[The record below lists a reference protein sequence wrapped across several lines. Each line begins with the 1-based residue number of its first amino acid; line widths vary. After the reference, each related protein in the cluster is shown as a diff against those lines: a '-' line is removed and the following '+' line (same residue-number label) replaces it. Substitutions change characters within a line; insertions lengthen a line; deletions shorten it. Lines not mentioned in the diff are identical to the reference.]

1 MLALPTLLVTMDMS
15 VLFLAVPK
23 LTRALH
29 PSSAE
34 LLWITDIYGF
44 FIAGSL
50 LTMGALGDRIGH
62 RRLLLSG
69 GAAFAVGSL
78 VAAFSTSPA
87 MLIAARALLGIA
99 GASLAPSSLAL
110 ITSMFTDER
119 QRPTAIGIWISCF
132 AAGAAI
138 GPLVG
143 GALLEHFWWGS
154 VFLPNVAAMA
164 LLLAIGPRTLP
175 SSCDA
180 TGMRLDPAS
189 ALLATAAVL
198 ASVYGIT
205 RAAEHG
211 FGPPEGGSIVVG
223 VALGVIFVVRQR
235 RLSEPLVD
243 LSLFRARAFNGA
255 LGANCVSAFV
265 AIGIEL
271 FTAQYLQLV
280 LGMGPFQAGLWSLP
294 SAAGIIAGSMIAP
307 RLTKVVAPA
316 RIVPAGL
323 VLAGVGLLVLTLA
336 GPSSG
341 LAAIVAGTTLL
352 GLGVGPVG
360 TLATDMIVGAAP
372 PRRRR
377 RRIRDLGDRHR
388 TRRGARD
395 RDPRQRRGRRL
406 SRRLRSTAAGRR
418 CAPTGTRDARRRR
431 HRQPRA
437 GHWARRSSAG
447 HCAKRVRALLSRRV
461 TARRRPRVRDGRARH
476 RLARHRTPTTLR
488 RDMPIRTATAQW
500 EGSVA
505 DGDGTIALG
514 SGSFSGPYSWRSR
527 FEQGAAP
534 IPRS

>member
-1 MLALPTLLVTMDMS
+1 LSVLALPTLLVTMDMS

-23 LTRALH
+23 LTRALL

-50 LTMGALGDRIGH
+50 LMMGALGDRIGH
-62 RRLLLSG
+62 RRLLLTG

-110 ITSMFTDER
+110 ITSMFRDER
-119 QRPTAIGIWISCF
+119 QRGTAIGIWISCF

-180 TGMRLDPAS
+180 TGVRLDPAS

-205 RAAEHG
+205 GAAEHG
-211 FGPPEGGSIVVG
+211 FAAAEAGSIAVG
-223 VALGVIFVVRQR
+223 VALGVIFVARQR
-235 RLSEPLVD
+235 RLSEPLVN

-255 LGANCVSAFV
+255 LGANCMAAFV

-307 RLTKVVAPA
+307 GLTKVAPPA

-323 VLAGVGLLVLTLA
+323 VLAAVGLLVLTLA

-341 LAAIVAGTTLL
+341 LAAIVAGTTLI

-360 TLATDMIVGAAP
+360 TLATDLIVGAVPRDAAGAASGISETGTELGGALGIAILGSVGAAVYRGDFGARLLSAGAP
-372 PRRRR
+372 PQARETLAGAVTASSQLHGG
-377 RRIRDLGDRHR
+377 LGD
-388 TRRGARD
+388 
-395 RDPRQRRGRRL
+395 QVL
-406 SRRLRSTAAGRR
+406 
-418 CAPTGTRDARRRR
+418 
-431 HRQPRA
+431 
-437 GHWARRSSAG
+437 
-447 HCAKRVRALLSRRV
+447 
-461 TARRRPRVRDGRARH
+461 
-476 RLARHRTPTTLR
+476 
-488 RDMPIRTATAQW
+488 ATAH
-500 EGSVA
+500 VA
-505 DGDGTIALG
+505 FVHGFRVASLLAAVLAFVMAALG
-514 SGSFSGPYSWRSR
+514 TVLRDSEPDQS
-527 FEQGAAP
+527 
-534 IPRS
+534 

>member
-1 MLALPTLLVTMDMS
+1 LAVLALPTLLVTMDMS

-23 LTRALH
+23 LTRALQ

-34 LLWITDIYGF
+34 LLWITDIYGL

-62 RRLLLSG
+62 RRLLLTG

-78 VAAFSTSPA
+78 AAAFSTSPV

-119 QRPTAIGIWISCF
+119 QRATAIGIWMSCF

-143 GALLEHFWWGS
+143 GALLQHFWWGS

-175 SSCDA
+175 RCRGA

-189 ALLATAAVL
+189 ALLATGAVL
-198 ASVYGIT
+198 AGVYGVT
-205 RAAEHG
+205 RAAEDG
-211 FGPPEGGSIVVG
+211 FGAAEAGWIVVG
-223 VALGVIFVVRQR
+223 VALGMIFIVRQR
-235 RLSEPLVD
+235 RLSDPLVD

-255 LGANCVSAFV
+255 LGANSVSAFV

-280 LGMGPFQAGLWSLP
+280 LGMGPFQAGLWSVP
-294 SAAGIIAGSMIAP
+294 SAAGIIAGSMLAP
-307 RLTKVVAPA
+307 RLTSVASPA

-323 VLAGVGLLVLTLA
+323 VLAGVGLLVLTFA

-341 LAAIVAGTTLL
+341 LAAIVAGTTLI

-360 TLATDMIVGAAP
+360 TLATDLIVGAAP
-372 PRRRR
+372 
-377 RRIRDLGDRHR
+377 RD
-388 TRRGARD
+388 
-395 RDPRQRRGRRL
+395 
-406 SRRLRSTAAGRR
+406 AAG
-418 CAPTGTRDARRRR
+418 AASGISETGTELGGALGIAILGSVGAAVYRRDFGTQLLSAGAPPQARETLAGAVSANSRL
-431 HRQPRA
+431 HAGFADQVLTTAQTAFVHGFRA
-437 GHWARRSSAG
+437 ASLLAAGLAFAMAALSSAW
-447 HCAKRVRALLSRRV
+447 HDPELANPEERRA
-461 TARRRPRVRDGRARH
+461 
-476 RLARHRTPTTLR
+476 
-488 RDMPIRTATAQW
+488 
-500 EGSVA
+500 A
-505 DGDGTIALG
+505 DCI
-514 SGSFSGPYSWRSR
+514 
-527 FEQGAAP
+527 
-534 IPRS
+534 

>member
-1 MLALPTLLVTMDMS
+1 MQAGRREWIGLAVLALPTLLVTMDMS

-23 LTRALH
+23 LTRALR
-29 PSSAE
+29 PSGAE

-62 RRLLLSG
+62 RRLLFTG

-78 VAAFSTSPA
+78 AAAFSTSPA

-119 QRPTAIGIWISCF
+119 QRATAIGIWISCF

-143 GALLEHFWWGS
+143 GALLQHFWWGS

-175 SSCDA
+175 RSRGA
-180 TGMRLDPAS
+180 TGIRLDPAS
-189 ALLATAAVL
+189 ALLASGAVL
-198 ASVYGIT
+198 AGVYGIT
-205 RAAEHG
+205 RAAEDG
-211 FGPPEGGSIVVG
+211 FGPAEAGSIAVG
-223 VALGVIFVVRQR
+223 VTLGVIFVVRQR
-235 RLSEPLVD
+235 RLSEPLLD
-243 LSLFRARAFNGA
+243 LNLFRARAFNAA

-280 LGMGPFQAGLWSLP
+280 LGMGPFQAGLWSVP

-307 RLTKVVAPA
+307 RLANVAPPA

-341 LAAIVAGTTLL
+341 LAAIVAGTTLI

-360 TLATDMIVGAAP
+360 TLATDLIVGAAP
-372 PRRRR
+372 PDAAGAASGISETGTELGGALGIAILGSVGAAVYRADFGTRLLSAGASPQARETLAGAVSANSGLHGGLADQVLATAHAAFVHGFR
-377 RRIRDLGDRHR
+377 VASLLAAGLAFVMAALSRALRDPEPHQPRGE
-388 TRRGARD
+388 TRR
-395 RDPRQRRGRRL
+395 
-406 SRRLRSTAAGRR
+406 
-418 CAPTGTRDARRRR
+418 
-431 HRQPRA
+431 
-437 GHWARRSSAG
+437 
-447 HCAKRVRALLSRRV
+447 
-461 TARRRPRVRDGRARH
+461 
-476 RLARHRTPTTLR
+476 
-488 RDMPIRTATAQW
+488 
-500 EGSVA
+500 
-505 DGDGTIALG
+505 
-514 SGSFSGPYSWRSR
+514 
-527 FEQGAAP
+527 
-534 IPRS
+534 

>member
-1 MLALPTLLVTMDMS
+1 MRAGRQEWTGLTVLALPTLLVTMDMS

-29 PSSAE
+29 PSSVE

-50 LTMGALGDRIGH
+50 LTMGALGDRMGH
-62 RRLLLSG
+62 RRLLLTG

-78 VAAFSTSPA
+78 AAAFSTSPV
-87 MLIAARALLGIA
+87 MLITARALLGIA
-99 GASLAPSSLAL
+99 GAALAPSSLAL

-119 QRPTAIGIWISCF
+119 QRATAIGIWISCF
-132 AAGAAI
+132 AAGAAV

-143 GALLEHFWWGS
+143 GALLQHFWWGS
-154 VFLPNVAAMA
+154 VFLPNVAAMV

-175 SSCDA
+175 RACNA

-198 ASVYGIT
+198 VGVYGIT

-211 FGPPEGGSIVVG
+211 FGAIEAGSIAVG
-223 VALGVIFVVRQR
+223 VVFGVIFVLRQR

-243 LSLFRARAFNGA
+243 LNLFRARAFNGA
-255 LGANCVSAFV
+255 LGANCVAAFV

-307 RLTKVVAPA
+307 RLTNVVAPA
-316 RIVPAGL
+316 RIVTSGL

-341 LAAIVAGTTLL
+341 LAAVVAGTTLI

-360 TLATDMIVGAAP
+360 ALATDLIVGAAP
-372 PRRRR
+372 PDAAGAASAISETGTELGAALGIAILGSVGAAVYRGDFGTRLLSAGALPQARETLAGAVTATSQR
-377 RRIRDLGDRHR
+377 QGALGDQVLATAHTAFVHGFRV
-388 TRRGARD
+388 AS
-395 RDPRQRRGRRL
+395 L
-406 SRRLRSTAAGRR
+406 LAAG
-418 CAPTGTRDARRRR
+418 
-431 HRQPRA
+431 
-437 GHWARRSSAG
+437 
-447 HCAKRVRALLSRRV
+447 
-461 TARRRPRVRDGRARH
+461 
-476 RLARHRTPTTLR
+476 LAFV
-488 RDMPIRTATAQW
+488 MA
-500 EGSVA
+500 
-505 DGDGTIALG
+505 ALG
-514 SGSFSGPYSWRSR
+514 TVLRDTDPH
-527 FEQGAAP
+527 QP
-534 IPRS
+534 

>member
-1 MLALPTLLVTMDMS
+1 MAVTAQPAVRAGRSQWVGLAVLALPTLLVTMDMS

-44 FIAGSL
+44 LIAGSL

-62 RRLLLSG
+62 RRLLLTG

-78 VAAFSTSPA
+78 LAAFSTSPA
-87 MLIAARALLGIA
+87 MLIGARALLGIA

-119 QRPTAIGIWISCF
+119 QRATAIGIWISCF

-143 GALLEHFWWGS
+143 GALLQHFWWGS

-175 SSCDA
+175 GSSDA
-180 TGMRLDPAS
+180 TGMGLDPAS

-198 ASVYGIT
+198 AGVYGIT

-211 FGPPEGGSIVVG
+211 FGAAELVSFAVAL
-223 VALGVIFVVRQR
+223 ALGVLFLARQR
-235 RLSEPLVD
+235 RLSEPFVD
-243 LSLFRARAFNGA
+243 LSLFRERRFNSA
-255 LGANCVSAFV
+255 LGSNCVAAFV

-307 RLTKVVAPA
+307 RLTRLASPA
-316 RIVPAGL
+316 RIVSSGL
-323 VLAGVGLLVLTLA
+323 VLAGVGLIVLTLA
-336 GPSSG
+336 GPTSG
-341 LAAIVAGTTLL
+341 LAAIVAGTTLI

-360 TLATDMIVGAAP
+360 TLATDLIVGAAP
-372 PRRRR
+372 PEAAGAASGISETGTELGAALGIAILGSVGAAVYRGDFGAQLLSAGAPPLARETLGGAVSVSSGLRTE
-377 RRIRDLGDRHR
+377 LGDQVLAAAHTAFVHGFRVASLLAAGVALLMAALGIFLQD
-388 TRRGARD
+388 TE
-395 RDPRQRRGRRL
+395 PRQ
-406 SRRLRSTAAGRR
+406 
-418 CAPTGTRDARRRR
+418 P
-431 HRQPRA
+431 
-437 GHWARRSSAG
+437 
-447 HCAKRVRALLSRRV
+447 
-461 TARRRPRVRDGRARH
+461 
-476 RLARHRTPTTLR
+476 
-488 RDMPIRTATAQW
+488 
-500 EGSVA
+500 
-505 DGDGTIALG
+505 
-514 SGSFSGPYSWRSR
+514 
-527 FEQGAAP
+527 
-534 IPRS
+534 

>member
-1 MLALPTLLVTMDMS
+1 VAVATQPSAVPAGRQEWIGLAVLALPTLLVTMDLS

-62 RRLLLSG
+62 RRLLLAG

-110 ITSMFTDER
+110 ITSMFADER
-119 QRPTAIGIWISCF
+119 QRATAIGIWISCF

-143 GALLEHFWWGS
+143 GALLAHFWWGS

-175 SSCDA
+175 PSCEA
-180 TGMRLDPAS
+180 TGTRLDLAS
-189 ALLATAAVL
+189 ALLATGALL
-198 ASVYGIT
+198 AGVYGIT

-211 FGPPEGGSIVVG
+211 FGAAEAGAIAVG
-223 VALGVIFVVRQR
+223 VVLGVIFAVRQR

-243 LSLFRARAFNGA
+243 LSLFELRAFDGA
-255 LGANCVSAFV
+255 LGANCASAFV

-280 LGMGPFQAGLWSLP
+280 LGMGPFRAGLWSLP
-294 SAAGIIAGSMIAP
+294 SAAAIIAGSMIAP
-307 RLTKVVAPA
+307 RLTTFVAPA
-316 RIVPAGL
+316 RIVQTGL
-323 VLAGVGLLVLTLA
+323 VLAAAGLLVLTLA
-336 GPSSG
+336 GPRSG
-341 LAAIVAGTTLL
+341 LAAVVAGTVLI

-360 TLATDMIVGAAP
+360 TLATDLIVGAAP
-372 PRRRR
+372 AHAAGAASGISETGTELGGALGIAILGSIGTAVYRSDLATHALAADAPARVHET
-377 RRIRDLGDRHR
+377 LGD
-388 TRRGARD
+388 AVD
-395 RDPRQRRGRRL
+395 
-406 SRRLRSTAAGRR
+406 AAGRL
-418 CAPTGTRDARRRR
+418 
-431 HRQPRA
+431 PRA
-437 GHWARRSSAG
+437 LGDHLLATAHAAFVHGFRVASLVAAG
-447 HCAKRVRALLSRRV
+447 VALAMAALTIV
-461 TARRRPRVRDGRARH
+461 LQDT
-476 RLARHRTPTTLR
+476 TPTDPGER
-488 RDMPIRTATAQW
+488 YCP
-500 EGSVA
+500 
-505 DGDGTIALG
+505 GDGQIV
-514 SGSFSGPYSWRSR
+514 
-527 FEQGAAP
+527 
-534 IPRS
+534 

>member
-1 MLALPTLLVTMDMS
+1 MRAGRAQWIGLAVLALPTLLVTMDMS

-50 LTMGALGDRIGH
+50 LTMGSLGDRIGH
-62 RRLLLSG
+62 RRLLLTG

-78 VAAFSTSPA
+78 VAAFSTSPV

-110 ITSMFTDER
+110 ITSMFKDER
-119 QRPTAIGIWISCF
+119 QRATAIGIWISCF

-143 GALLEHFWWGS
+143 GALLERFWWGS

-164 LLLAIGPRTLP
+164 LLLAVGPRTLP
-175 SSCDA
+175 RSHEA

-198 ASVYGIT
+198 AGVYGIT

-211 FGPPEGGSIVVG
+211 FGAAEAGSIAVG

-235 RLSEPLVD
+235 SLSEPLVD
-243 LSLFRARAFNGA
+243 LGLFHARAFNGA

-280 LGMGPFQAGLWSLP
+280 LGMGPFRAGLWSLP
-294 SAAGIIAGSMIAP
+294 SAAAIIAGSMIAP
-307 RLTKVVAPA
+307 RLTNVAAPA

-341 LAAIVAGTTLL
+341 LAAVVAGTTLI

-360 TLATDMIVGAAP
+360 TLATDLIVGVAPPDAAGAASGISETGTELGAALGIAILGSVGAAVYRGDFGTRLVSAGAP
-372 PRRRR
+372 PQARETLAGAVTAGSRLHGG
-377 RRIRDLGDRHR
+377 LGDQVLAAAHTAFVHGFRVASLLAAGLAFVMAALSIVVRDPEPSNPSDRH
-388 TRRGARD
+388 ADEQRD
-395 RDPRQRRGRRL
+395 RTLGGSRG
-406 SRRLRSTAAGRR
+406 
-418 CAPTGTRDARRRR
+418 
-431 HRQPRA
+431 
-437 GHWARRSSAG
+437 
-447 HCAKRVRALLSRRV
+447 
-461 TARRRPRVRDGRARH
+461 
-476 RLARHRTPTTLR
+476 
-488 RDMPIRTATAQW
+488 
-500 EGSVA
+500 
-505 DGDGTIALG
+505 
-514 SGSFSGPYSWRSR
+514 
-527 FEQGAAP
+527 
-534 IPRS
+534 

>member
-1 MLALPTLLVTMDMS
+1 VRSGRQEWIGLAVLALPTLLVTMDMS

-50 LTMGALGDRIGH
+50 LMMGALGDRIGH
-62 RRLLLSG
+62 RRLLLTG

-119 QRPTAIGIWISCF
+119 QRATAIGIWISCF

-143 GALLEHFWWGS
+143 GALLEHLWWGS

-164 LLLAIGPRTLP
+164 LLLAIGRRTLP

-180 TGMRLDPAS
+180 TGVRLDPAS

-198 ASVYGIT
+198 ASVFGIT

-211 FGPPEGGSIVVG
+211 FAAAEAGSIAVG
-223 VALGVIFVVRQR
+223 VALGVIFVVRQH

-243 LSLFRARAFNGA
+243 LSLFRAGAFSGA
-255 LGANCVSAFV
+255 LGANCVAAFV

-280 LGMGPFQAGLWSLP
+280 LGMRPFQAGLWSLP
-294 SAAGIIAGSMIAP
+294 SAAGIIAGSMLAP
-307 RLTKVVAPA
+307 RLTKVAPPA

-323 VLAGVGLLVLTLA
+323 VLAAFGLLVLTLA
-336 GPSSG
+336 GPTSG
-341 LAAIVAGTTLL
+341 LAAIVVGTTLL
-352 GLGVGPVG
+352 GVGVGPVG
-360 TLATDMIVGAAP
+360 TLATDLVVGAAP
-372 PRRRR
+372 PDAAGAASG
-377 RRIRDLGDRHR
+377 ISETGTELGGALGIAILGSVGAAVYRGDFG
-388 TRRGARD
+388 TRLLSAGAPEQARETLAGAVTAGYRLHGGFGD
-395 RDPRQRRGRRL
+395 QVLATAHAAFVHGFRVASLLAAGLAVVMAALGTVLRDPEPDR
-406 SRRLRSTAAGRR
+406 
-418 CAPTGTRDARRRR
+418 
-431 HRQPRA
+431 
-437 GHWARRSSAG
+437 
-447 HCAKRVRALLSRRV
+447 
-461 TARRRPRVRDGRARH
+461 
-476 RLARHRTPTTLR
+476 
-488 RDMPIRTATAQW
+488 
-500 EGSVA
+500 
-505 DGDGTIALG
+505 
-514 SGSFSGPYSWRSR
+514 
-527 FEQGAAP
+527 
-534 IPRS
+534 

>member
-1 MLALPTLLVTMDMS
+1 VAVAAQPRAVRARRQEWIGLAVLALPTLLVTMDLS

-44 FIAGSL
+44 LIAGSL
-50 LTMGALGDRIGH
+50 LVMGALGDRIGH
-62 RRLLLSG
+62 RRLLLAG

-78 VAAFSTSPA
+78 LAAFSTSPA
-87 MLIAARALLGIA
+87 LLIAARALLGVA

-110 ITSMFTDER
+110 ITSMFRDER
-119 QRPTAIGIWISCF
+119 QRATAIGIWISCF

-198 ASVYGIT
+198 ASVFGIT

-211 FGPPEGGSIVVG
+211 FGGAEAGSIVVG
-223 VALGVIFVVRQR
+223 VALGVIFVVRQH

-243 LSLFRARAFNGA
+243 LNLFRARAFNGA
-255 LGANCVSAFV
+255 LGANCVAAFV

-280 LGMGPFQAGLWSLP
+280 LGMGPFRAGLWSVP

-307 RLTKVVAPA
+307 QLTKVAPPA

-323 VLAGVGLLVLTLA
+323 VLAAVGLLVLTLA
-336 GPSSG
+336 GSRSG
-341 LAAIVAGTTLL
+341 LAAIVAGTTLI

-360 TLATDMIVGAAP
+360 TLATDLIVGASPPDAAGAASGISETGTELGGALGIAVLGSVGAAVYRGDVGTRLLSAGAP
-372 PRRRR
+372 AQARETLAGAVTASSRLHGG
-377 RRIRDLGDRHR
+377 LGDQVLATAHTAFVHGFRVASLLAAGLAFVMAGLG
-388 TRRGARD
+388 TVL
-395 RDPRQRRGRRL
+395 RDPEPHQ
-406 SRRLRSTAAGRR
+406 
-418 CAPTGTRDARRRR
+418 PKER
-431 HRQPRA
+431 H
-437 GHWARRSSAG
+437 
-447 HCAKRVRALLSRRV
+447 
-461 TARRRPRVRDGRARH
+461 
-476 RLARHRTPTTLR
+476 
-488 RDMPIRTATAQW
+488 
-500 EGSVA
+500 A
-505 DGDGTIALG
+505 D
-514 SGSFSGPYSWRSR
+514 
-527 FEQGAAP
+527 
-534 IPRS
+534 

>member
-1 MLALPTLLVTMDMS
+1 VAVALQPPAVRAGRQQWIGLAVLALPTLLVTMDMS

-50 LTMGALGDRIGH
+50 LTMGALGDRVGH
-62 RRLLLSG
+62 RRLLLTG

-78 VAAFSTSPA
+78 VAAFSTGPA
-87 MLIAARALLGIA
+87 MLIAARAVLGIA
-99 GASLAPSSLAL
+99 GAALAPSSLAL

-119 QRPTAIGIWISCF
+119 QRATAIGIWISCF

-143 GALLEHFWWGS
+143 GALLQHFWWGS

-211 FGPPEGGSIVVG
+211 FAAAEAGSIAVG
-223 VALGVIFVVRQR
+223 VALGVMFVVRQH

-280 LGMGPFQAGLWSLP
+280 LGMAPFQAGLWSLP

-307 RLTKVVAPA
+307 RLTKVAPPA

-323 VLAGVGLLVLTLA
+323 VLAAVGLLVLTLA

-341 LAAIVAGTTLL
+341 LAAIVAGTTLI

-360 TLATDMIVGAAP
+360 TLATDLIVGAAP
-372 PRRRR
+372 P
-377 RRIRDLGDRHR
+377 D
-388 TRRGARD
+388 
-395 RDPRQRRGRRL
+395 
-406 SRRLRSTAAGRR
+406 AAGT
-418 CAPTGTRDARRRR
+418 ASGISETGTEL
-431 HRQPRA
+431 
-437 GHWARRSSAG
+437 GG
-447 HCAKRVRALLSRRV
+447 ALGIAIL
-461 TARRRPRVRDGRARH
+461 
-476 RLARHRTPTTLR
+476 
-488 RDMPIRTATAQW
+488 
-500 EGSVA
+500 GSVA
-505 DGDGTIALG
+505 AAVYRGEFGTRLLSAGAPPQARETLAGAVTDSGRLHGGLGDQVLVTAHTAFVHGFRAASVLAAGVAFVMAALVTVLRD
-514 SGSFSGPYSWRSR
+514 P
-527 FEQGAAP
+527 EPDQT
-534 IPRS
+534 

>member
-1 MLALPTLLVTMDMS
+1 MRAGRSEWVGLAVLALPTLLVTMDMS

-62 RRLLLSG
+62 RRLLLTG

-78 VAAFSTSPA
+78 LAAFSTSPA
-87 MLIAARALLGIA
+87 MLIGARALLGIA

-119 QRPTAIGIWISCF
+119 QRARAIGIWVSCF

-138 GPLVG
+138 GPLLG
-143 GALLEHFWWGS
+143 GALLQNFWWGS

-175 SSCDA
+175 GSCDA

-189 ALLATAAVL
+189 ALLATGAML

-211 FGPPEGGSIVVG
+211 FGAPESGSIVIG
-223 VALGVIFVVRQR
+223 LALGAIFLARQR

-243 LSLFRARAFNGA
+243 LSLFRARAFNSA
-255 LGANCVSAFV
+255 LGSNCVAAFV

-280 LGMGPFQAGLWSLP
+280 LGMPPFQAGLWSLP
-294 SAAGIIAGSMIAP
+294 SAAAIIVGSMVAP
-307 RLTKVVAPA
+307 RLTDVASSA
-316 RIVPAGL
+316 RIVASGL
-323 VLAGVGLLVLTLA
+323 VLAAAGLLVLTLA
-336 GPSSG
+336 GPDSG
-341 LAAIVAGTTLL
+341 LAAIVAGTTLI

-360 TLATDMIVGAAP
+360 TLATDLIVGAAP
-372 PRRRR
+372 PEAAGAASG
-377 RRIRDLGDRHR
+377 ISETGTELGGALGIAILGTVGAAVYRSDFG
-388 TRRGARD
+388 TRMLAAGAPAQARETL
-395 RDPRQRRGRRL
+395 GGAV
-406 SRRLRSTAAGRR
+406 SASSGLRSGVGDQVLAAAHTAFVHGF
-418 CAPTGTRDARRRR
+418 
-431 HRQPRA
+431 
-437 GHWARRSSAG
+437 
-447 HCAKRVRALLSRRV
+447 RVASLLAAV
-461 TARRRPRVRDGRARH
+461 
-476 RLARHRTPTTLR
+476 
-488 RDMPIRTATAQW
+488 
-500 EGSVA
+500 VA
-505 DGDGTIALG
+505 FVMAALG
-514 SGSFSGPYSWRSR
+514 IFWRDT
-527 FEQGAAP
+527 EPTDAKLVG
-534 IPRS
+534 

>member
-1 MLALPTLLVTMDMS
+1 MAVVAQPPHVRAGRQQWTGLAVLALPTLLVTMDLS

-50 LTMGALGDRIGH
+50 LVMGALGDRIGH
-62 RRLLLSG
+62 RRLLLIG

-78 VAAFSTSPA
+78 AAAFSRSPT
-87 MLIAARALLGIA
+87 MLIAARGLLGIA

-110 ITSMFTDER
+110 ITSMFKDER
-119 QRPTAIGIWISCF
+119 QRATAIGIWISCF

-164 LLLAIGPRTLP
+164 LLLAVGPRTLP
-175 SSCDA
+175 SSCEA
-180 TGMRLDPAS
+180 TGARLDVSS

-198 ASVYGIT
+198 AIVFGIT

-211 FGPPEGGSIVVG
+211 FGAGELGSIAVG
-223 VALGVIFVVRQR
+223 VAVGVIFVLRQR

-243 LSLFRARAFNGA
+243 LSLFQARAFNGA
-255 LGANCVSAFV
+255 LGANCVAAFV
-265 AIGIEL
+265 AVGIEL

-307 RLTKVVAPA
+307 RLTNVAPPA
-316 RIVPAGL
+316 RIVPVGL
-323 VLAGVGLLVLTLA
+323 VLASLGLLVLTFA
-336 GPSSG
+336 GSSSG
-341 LAAIVAGTTLL
+341 LAPIVAGTTLI

-360 TLATDMIVGAAP
+360 TLATDLVVGAAP
-372 PRRRR
+372 PDAAGAASGISETGTELGGALGIAILGSVGAAVYRGDFGTRLLSAGAPAQARETLAGAAGVGR
-377 RRIRDLGDRHR
+377 LHGTLGDQVLAAAHNAFVH
-388 TRRGARD
+388 GFHVASLLAA
-395 RDPRQRRGRRL
+395 GL
-406 SRRLRSTAAGRR
+406 ALVTAAFG
-418 CAPTGTRDARRRR
+418 AVLLDTGPSD
-431 HRQPRA
+431 P
-437 GHWARRSSAG
+437 
-447 HCAKRVRALLSRRV
+447 K
-461 TARRRPRVRDGRARH
+461 
-476 RLARHRTPTTLR
+476 
-488 RDMPIRTATAQW
+488 
-500 EGSVA
+500 E
-505 DGDGTIALG
+505 
-514 SGSFSGPYSWRSR
+514 
-527 FEQGAAP
+527 
-534 IPRS
+534 

>member
-1 MLALPTLLVTMDMS
+1 M
-15 VLFLAVPK
+15 
-23 LTRALH
+23 
-29 PSSAE
+29 
-34 LLWITDIYGF
+34 
-44 FIAGSL
+44 
-50 LTMGALGDRIGH
+50 
-62 RRLLLSG
+62 
-69 GAAFAVGSL
+69 
-78 VAAFSTSPA
+78 
-87 MLIAARALLGIA
+87 
-99 GASLAPSSLAL
+99 
-110 ITSMFTDER
+110 
-119 QRPTAIGIWISCF
+119 
-132 AAGAAI
+132 
-138 GPLVG
+138 
-143 GALLEHFWWGS
+143 
-154 VFLPNVAAMA
+154 FLPNVAAMA

-372 PRRRR
+372 DAAGAASGISETGTELGAALGIAILGSVGAAVYRGDFGARLLAAGAPPQARETLAGAVTASRELGTG
-377 RRIRDLGDRHR
+377 LGDQVLGTAQNAFVHCFRV
-388 TRRGARD
+388 AS
-395 RDPRQRRGRRL
+395 L
-406 SRRLRSTAAGRR
+406 LAAGL
-418 CAPTGTRDARRRR
+418 AFVMAALVTGLRDTEPP
-431 HRQPRA
+431 QP
-437 GHWARRSSAG
+437 
-447 HCAKRVRALLSRRV
+447 
-461 TARRRPRVRDGRARH
+461 
-476 RLARHRTPTTLR
+476 
-488 RDMPIRTATAQW
+488 
-500 EGSVA
+500 
-505 DGDGTIALG
+505 
-514 SGSFSGPYSWRSR
+514 
-527 FEQGAAP
+527 
-534 IPRS
+534 

>member
-1 MLALPTLLVTMDMS
+1 MALTAQPAVRAGRSEWVGLAVLALPTLLVTMDMS

-62 RRLLLSG
+62 RRLLLTG

-78 VAAFSTSPA
+78 LAAFSTSPA

-110 ITSMFTDER
+110 ITSTFTDER
-119 QRPTAIGIWISCF
+119 QRATAIGIWISCF

-138 GPLVG
+138 GPLLG
-143 GALLEHFWWGS
+143 GALLQHFWWGS

-175 SSCDA
+175 GSSDA
-180 TGMRLDPAS
+180 TGARLDPAS

-198 ASVYGIT
+198 AGVYGIT

-211 FGPPEGGSIVVG
+211 FQVAEAGSIAVG
-223 VALGVIFVVRQR
+223 LALGAIFLARQR
-235 RLSEPLVD
+235 RLSEPLVE
-243 LSLFRARAFNGA
+243 LSLFRGRAFTAA
-255 LGANCVSAFV
+255 LGSNCVAAFV

-294 SAAGIIAGSMIAP
+294 SAAGIIAGSMLAP
-307 RLTKVVAPA
+307 RLTDIAPPA
-316 RIVPAGL
+316 RIVPSGL
-323 VLAGVGLLVLTLA
+323 ALAAAGLLVLMLA
-336 GPSSG
+336 GPNSG
-341 LAAIVAGTTLL
+341 LAAIVAGTTLI

-360 TLATDMIVGAAP
+360 TLATDLIVAAAPAEAAGAASGISETGTELGGALGIAILGSVGAAVYRSDFGTRIPAAGAP
-372 PRRRR
+372 PQARETLGGAVSASSGLRTG
-377 RRIRDLGDRHR
+377 LGDQVLAAAHTAFVHGFRV
-388 TRRGARD
+388 AS
-395 RDPRQRRGRRL
+395 L
-406 SRRLRSTAAGRR
+406 LAAGVAFLMAALASS
-418 CAPTGTRDARRRR
+418 CKTLNPTNPEQR
-431 HRQPRA
+431 H
-437 GHWARRSSAG
+437 
-447 HCAKRVRALLSRRV
+447 V
-461 TARRRPRVRDGRARH
+461 D
-476 RLARHRTPTTLR
+476 
-488 RDMPIRTATAQW
+488 
-500 EGSVA
+500 
-505 DGDGTIALG
+505 
-514 SGSFSGPYSWRSR
+514 
-527 FEQGAAP
+527 
-534 IPRS
+534 